1 MRYAG
6 TCKTHGL
13 IQHEATKAMLDIKTG
28 PYCPLCGNLIDNVIK
43 KMTEKQAKLRL
54 DCIDT
59 MFVIAG
65 YNDVSSENIVD
76 VENWRELYHM
86 DEQQFD
92 RFRMYVQEA
101 FRREMPEPEASIQAS
116 EFIISYCIPVK

>member
-43 KMTEKQAKLRL
+43 K
-54 DCIDT
+54 
-59 MFVIAG
+59 
-65 YNDVSSENIVD
+65 NDRKTSKI
-76 VENWRELYHM
+76 
-86 DEQQFD
+86 
-92 RFRMYVQEA
+92 
-101 FRREMPEPEASIQAS
+101 
-116 EFIISYCIPVK
+116 KT

>member
-1 MRYAG
+1 
-6 TCKTHGL
+6 
-13 IQHEATKAMLDIKTG
+13 
-28 PYCPLCGNLIDNVIK
+28 
-43 KMTEKQAKLRL
+43 MTEQEAKLRL

-101 FRREMPEPEASIQAS
+101 FRRELPEPEASIQAS